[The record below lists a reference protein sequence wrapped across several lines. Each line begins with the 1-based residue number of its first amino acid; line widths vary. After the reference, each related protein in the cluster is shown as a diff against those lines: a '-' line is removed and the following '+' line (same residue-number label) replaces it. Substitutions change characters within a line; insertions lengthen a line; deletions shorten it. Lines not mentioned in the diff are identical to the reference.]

1 MNITT
6 IIPHGD
12 GTGIEITYG
21 DDGTIIDRQPVT
33 GLTVPPPEP
42 AAPSLD
48 EQVAELQA
56 IVAEQATV
64 IAALTEGY

>member
-56 IVAEQATV
+56 TV
-64 IAALTEGY
+64 TALLAIIEGT

>member
-6 IIPHGD
+6 VIQNGD
-12 GTGIEITYG
+12 GTGTEVTYG
-21 DDGTIIDRQPVT
+21 PDGTIIDRQPVT

-56 IVAEQATV
+56 TV
-64 IAALTEGY
+64 TALLAIIEGT

>member
-21 DDGTIIDRQPVT
+21 DDGTILDRRPVT

-56 IVAEQATV
+56 TV
-64 IAALTEGY
+64 TALLAIIEGT

>member
-21 DDGTIIDRQPVT
+21 DHGTLTDRQPVT

-56 IVAEQATV
+56 TV
-64 IAALTEGY
+64 TALLAIIEGT